1 MPASTAN
8 RLLPILGAIVLL
20 MAVTVLLKSCGAD
33 PQSAAVLEA
42 VPTAPAPDADTPAD
56 TIKTLTAN
64 VAAMTAEVEGLR
76 QENAQ
81 LARENQTLIDSR
93 GQIEQ
98 NVATRLRREL
108 LSREKDAD
116 NQSRIDAGVL
126 RSLTSRVDRLAESI
140 AQVQTE
146 GQEPMPI
153 GLGFDG
159 LRGTTDT
166 EAALV
171 WIEPLDRSTDSEAT
185 STRLGRA
192 AQTTGG
198 YLQRASTQ
206 TREAA
211 TGARA
216 AVADQQPERAYT
228 VPRNATL
235 MGSTAM
241 TALIGRVPVQ
251 GQVRDPMPFKVITG
265 AENLAANGLT
275 VPGVRGM
282 IWSGTAVGDWTLSC
296 VTGQLESVTFVFD
309 DGTIRTVSRDDPAL
323 QANGQGGQGGR
334 DVPLGWISDAQGMP
348 CISGERKTNAP
359 AFLSQ
364 RVGVTAIQAAAE
376 AAAAA
381 ETTAVIGNAGGVTG
395 AVTGDV
401 GRYVLGRTASGGSE
415 EIAQWLLERQSQSF
429 DAVFVPAG
437 AHVAI
442 HVDRELTIDW
452 DPHGRKLNH
461 GFIQAATNASQHVLR
476 NLPPHFPKN
485 RAPLD

>member
-1 MPASTAN
+1 MPAATAN

-20 MAVTVLLKSCGAD
+20 MTVTVLLKSCGAD

-126 RSLTSRVDRLAESI
+126 SSLTSRVDRLAESL
-140 AQVQTE
+140 AQVQTDRR
-146 GQEPMPI
+146 EPMPI

-159 LRGTTDT
+159 WRGTTDT
-166 EAALV
+166 AAALV
-171 WIEPLDRSTDSEAT
+171 WIEPLDRSADSEAT
-185 STRLGRA
+185 PTGLGRA
-192 AQTTGG
+192 AQTAGG

-206 TREAA
+206 TQEAA
-211 TGARA
+211 TGVRE
-216 AVADQQPERAYT
+216 AVADQQPDPAYT

-251 GQVRDPMPFKVITG
+251 GQVRDPMPFKIITG

-323 QANGQGGQGGR
+323 NGQGGQGRG

-359 AFLSQ
+359 AFLTQ
-364 RVGVTAIQAAAE
+364 RIGVTAIQAATE

-461 GFIQAATNASQHVLR
+461 GFSQAAANASQH
-476 NLPPHFPKN
+476 LPQHFPKN